1 LGVDY
6 DVIIIGAGMSG
17 LAAGIRLAYFGKRV
31 CILEKHYAFG
41 GLNSYYTLA
50 GREFDVGLHAVT
62 NFVPP
67 HRKGPL
73 TKLLRQLRLTREDFD
88 LHEQSYSEVRFPG
101 RTLRFTND
109 VSVLIDEVAREF
121 PAKTDRF
128 RRLVERVKEYD
139 DARLD
144 VPYIGTRAILRE
156 ALGDPV
162 LIGMILC
169 PLMFYGSAQERDM
182 DFTQFVTLF
191 KSIFLEGFARPREG
205 VRTIIKTLVRT
216 FRQHDGEIR
225 MRCGVRSINHDD
237 TRATGVTLDS
247 GEVLTSDIVLSSAGY
262 EETMLMARH
271 GGTQARRHEGKE
283 RVQISKF
290 KVQKQDG
297 EPGQLSFVESIAV
310 LDCPAARLGHDATI
324 VFYNDRDEFTYARPE
339 QPVDLRSGII
349 CCPNNYE
356 GHGNREEGIFRLTW
370 LANYEPW
377 MTWSEEHYAAAKAK
391 CHEEFLTVGERF
403 LPGFGQHVIFADMFT
418 PRTIHY
424 YTGHLNGAVY
434 GSPHKRRD
442 GRMHLDNLFIC
453 GTDQGYLGII
463 GAMLSGITMA
473 NMHVLG
479 KE

>member
-1 LGVDY
+1 
-6 DVIIIGAGMSG
+6 MSG

-41 GLNSYYTLA
+41 GLNSYYKLG

-62 NFVPP
+62 NYVPP
-67 HRKGPL
+67 DRKGPL

-109 VSVLIDEVAREF
+109 ISGLVDEVAREF
-121 PAKTDRF
+121 PRETERF
-128 RRLVERVKEYD
+128 QRLVEQVRQYD

-156 ALGDPV
+156 SLGDPI
-162 LIGMILC
+162 LIDMILC

-216 FRQHDGEIR
+216 LRQHGGEIR
-225 MRCGVRSINHDD
+225 MRCGVQSINHDG
-237 TRATGVTLDS
+237 TRATGVTLES
-247 GEVLTSDIVLSSAGY
+247 GEVLTSDMVLSSAGY
-262 EETMLMARH
+262 EETMFM
-271 GGTQARRHEGKE
+271 TRHEGE
-283 RVQISKF
+283 GEVPSSTF
-290 KVQKQDG
+290 KGG

-310 LDCPAARLGHDATI
+310 LDCPPAHLGHNATI
-324 VFYNDRDEFTYARPE
+324 VFYNDCDEFTYAKPD
-339 QPVDLRSGII
+339 QPVDLRSGIV

-356 GHGNREEGIFRLTW
+356 GHGDWQEGVFRLTW
-370 LANYEPW
+370 LADYQPW
-377 MTWSEEHYAAAKAK
+377 MTWNDEEYAAVKAK
-391 CHEEFLTVGERF
+391 YHEEFLTAGARF
-403 LPGFGQHVIFADMFT
+403 LPGFRDHVVFADMFT

-442 GRMHLDNLFIC
+442 GRTHLENLYIC

-473 NMHVLG
+473 NLHVLG